1 MGIIRR
7 CLPRPLWDAAFA
19 VQRLARRI
27 AHIGLARYCPVCRAC
42 VRRFEPYGVSARQD
56 ARCPVCGAL
65 ERMRFVWLVLDA
77 RPEMLAPGSKILHI
91 APEDT
96 LAARFRRIPGVEYV
110 SADLDAAR
118 AMVRMDVQQIQYP
131 DNTFSFIYC
140 SHVLEHVPDDR
151 QAMREF
157 HRVLKPGGTALIMVP
172 ITADQTW
179 EDPSVTDPAERL
191 RLFGQHD
198 HVRRYGP
205 DVLDRLRGAGFDVET
220 IHAPDVAEEKDL
232 VRMALGDSHLYL
244 CRKP

>member
-1 MGIIRR
+1 M
-7 CLPRPLWDAAFA
+7 
-19 VQRLARRI
+19 
-27 AHIGLARYCPVCRAC
+27 
-42 VRRFEPYGVSARQD
+42 VSARQD

-140 SHVLEHVPDDR
+140 SVLEHVR
-151 QAMREF
+151 TTAMQF
-157 HRVLKPGGTALIMVP
+157 HVLKPAARPHHGAHRT
-172 ITADQTW
+172 DQTW
-179 EDPSVTDPAERL
+179 KTLGNGSRAL
-191 RLFGQHD
+191 RLL
-198 HVRRYGP
+198 P
-205 DVLDRLRGAGFDVET
+205 A
-220 IHAPDVAEEKDL
+220 
-232 VRMALGDSHLYL
+232 
-244 CRKP
+244 